1 LYCGKT
7 ITCGKRIYPLDSY
20 IAGITKKLVKEKIR
34 KIRKTEDIEDFEN
47 VISMYDGETF
57 IDERQEILDL
67 QKGLKEIDI
76 KIFNMFY
83 YESKLIKDIAKTL
96 EITESNVKT
105 KLHRIRKKVRKMAK
119 GELR

>member
-1 LYCGKT
+1 M
-7 ITCGKRIYPLDSY
+7 
-20 IAGITKKLVKEKIR
+20 R
-34 KIRKTEDIEDFEN
+34 KIKKTENIDDYEN

-57 IDERQEILDL
+57 FDERQEIFDL

-83 YESKLIKDIAKTL
+83 YESKSIKDIAKAL
-96 EITESNVKT
+96 EITEANVKT

-119 GELR
+119 GA